1 MTDAGRMKQAADTLR
16 GLALVAAQQDMAGL
30 LIHLDVA
37 LAASL
42 LLNAVSGLAP
52 PTTFNVDGDCEH
64 CHRGGCIY
72 SSGLLLADMILG
84 ESKQLRAQDPWADV
98 GDGWAE

>member
-37 LAASL
+37 LDA
-42 LLNAVSGLAP
+42 
-52 PTTFNVDGDCEH
+52 
-64 CHRGGCIY
+64 
-72 SSGLLLADMILG
+72 
-84 ESKQLRAQDPWADV
+84 
-98 GDGWAE
+98 